1 MKEGQLKNR
10 TGSPSRKTL
19 YVTDLDGTLLTMKAG
34 LKDRAAELIRRLSEQ
49 DVLFTY
55 ATARRFVSAGPIMQ
69 KAGISIPVITQNGV
83 AIVKG
88 DTGEIIAMN
97 DFEPESLEEA
107 KQMIMQ
113 YGETPL
119 VYAFIDGEQRVSY
132 LSYDTARTKTYLK
145 DRKGDTTLRPCD
157 SYEQLF
163 EGRIY
168 YFTFFNSII
177 PIETLNGVFS
187 AEKGFAVN
195 GQMDTYHKD
204 EFWYEVFSAKASKAN
219 AALQLKEML
228 GADELVCFGDNVN
241 DASMFRAAD
250 RCYAVS
256 NALDELKAVADGI
269 IGSSECISVPAFVEN
284 EQAEIFSYKAEE
296 SVIKEPDAE
305 RFAAAVKKAKSRE
318 YTNIGTLNEK
328 CIHSALKYYY
338 GEDCDQEAK
347 IGDFYADVV
356 TENGIYEIQTA
367 NFSRLNKKL
376 EKMLQACHVTVVY
389 PFERRV
395 RTLNADAKTGEIL
408 TEGNYRYFSSYTK
421 FFLELY
427 RIKSFLTDPNLT
439 ICIAELDVERVNYVS
454 RKTMRRSG
462 RGKYSKTPTALR
474 REIYLQKPQDYS
486 FFLPDGLSE
495 EFTLAELGKLMKTT
509 DPSIML
515 EITGYMGVTERI
527 GKKGSAYFY
536 RLCPTPL
543 F

>member
-1 MKEGQLKNR
+1 MKDGQLKNR

-49 DVLFTY
+49 GVLFTY
-55 ATARRFVSAGPIMQ
+55 ATARRYVSAGPIMQ

-88 DTGEIIAMN
+88 DTGEIIVMN
-97 DFEPESLEEA
+97 DFEPESLDEA

-132 LSYDTARTKTYLK
+132 LSYDTARTKTYIN

-177 PIETLNGVFS
+177 PIEILNGVFS

-228 GADELVCFGDNVN
+228 GADELVCFGDNIN
-241 DASMFRAAD
+241 DISMFRAAD

-256 NALDELKAVADGI
+256 NALDELKAVADGV
-269 IGSSECISVPAFVEN
+269 IGSNECISVPAFVEN
-284 EQAEIFSYKAEE
+284 EQAEIFSYRAEE
-296 SVIKEPDAE
+296 NVIKEPDAE

-395 RTLNADAKTGEIL
+395 KTLNADAKTGEIL
-408 TEGNYRYFSSYTK
+408 TEGNYRYFSSYTDLL
-421 FFLELY
+421 LELY
-427 RIKSFLTDPNLT
+427 RIKSFLTNPNLT

-486 FFLPDGLSE
+486 FFLPEGLSE
-495 EFTLAELGKLMKTT
+495 EFTLADLEKLLRAT
-509 DPSIML
+509 DPSILL

-527 GKKGSAYFY
+527 GKKGNAYLY
-536 RLCPTPL
+536 RLCPDPL

>member
-1 MKEGQLKNR
+1 MKDGQLKNR

-49 DVLFTY
+49 GVLFTY

-88 DTGEIIAMN
+88 DTGEMIAMN
-97 DFEPESLEEA
+97 DFEPESLEAA
-107 KQMIMQ
+107 KQRIMQ

-119 VYAFIDGEQRVSY
+119 VYALVDGEHRVSY

-145 DRKGDTTLRPCD
+145 DRKGDATLRPCD

-168 YFTFFNSII
+168 YFTFLNSII
-177 PIETLNGVFS
+177 PIKTLNGVFS

-241 DASMFRAAD
+241 DISMFRAAD

-269 IGSSECISVPAFVEN
+269 IGSNECISVPTFVEN
-284 EQAEIFSYKAEE
+284 EQAEIFSYQAEE
-296 SVIKEPDAE
+296 NVIKEPDAE

-395 RTLNADAKTGEIL
+395 KSLNADEKTGEIL

-462 RGKYSKTPTALR
+462 RGKYSKNPTALR
-474 REIYLQKPQDYS
+474 REIYLQKSRDYS
-486 FFLPDGLSE
+486 FFLPDGLSV
-495 EFTLAELGKLMKTT
+495 EFTAAELGKLMKAT
-509 DPSIML
+509 DPGIML
-515 EITGYMGVTERI
+515 EITSYMGLTERI
-527 GKKGSAYFY
+527 GKKGSAYLY